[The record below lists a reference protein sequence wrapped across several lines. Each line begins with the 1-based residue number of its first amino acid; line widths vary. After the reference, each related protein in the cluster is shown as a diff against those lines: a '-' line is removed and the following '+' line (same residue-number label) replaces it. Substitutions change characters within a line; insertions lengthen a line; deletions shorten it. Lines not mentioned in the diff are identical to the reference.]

1 MILFK
6 NNLINLLILQSTL
19 LNCGWTNTMQKK
31 EVDIIKLLHFDM
43 S

>member
-19 LNCGWTNTMQKK
+19 LNCGRTNTMQKK
-31 EVDIIKLLHFDM
+31 RGRYNQFNIF
-43 S
+43 